1 MYYSKTGRLHVCVP
15 YMYINVIFVSQL
27 NLQCI
32 SHTGNFEVIQLQ
44 HVGGQLF
51 IKIKANQV
59 IE

>member
-1 MYYSKTGRLHVCVP
+1 
-15 YMYINVIFVSQL
+15 MYINVIFVSQL

-32 SHTGNFEVIQLQ
+32 GHTGNFEVIQLQ